1 MPMNGDTRRL
11 LLDYLAGEK
20 ASFVQDVLRSSRLRQ
35 QSPKLEEALAALEQD
50 GAVLVRPHS
59 CGDPHLE
66 GADLRIVALVS
77 RDTSSDD
84 PLAAAL
90 ASIDR
95 TWDEWLAGFLANHRC
110 T

>member
-1 MPMNGDTRRL
+1 MNDDPQRV

-20 ASFVQDVLRSSRLRQ
+20 ASFVQDVLRSPSLRQ
-35 QSPKLEEALAALEQD
+35 QAPYLEDALRVLEHD

-66 GADLRIVALVS
+66 GADLRIVALVP
-77 RDTSSDD
+77 RETSSED

-90 ASIDR
+90 AAIDH
-95 TWDEWLAGFLANHRC
+95 TWDNWLASFLADHRC